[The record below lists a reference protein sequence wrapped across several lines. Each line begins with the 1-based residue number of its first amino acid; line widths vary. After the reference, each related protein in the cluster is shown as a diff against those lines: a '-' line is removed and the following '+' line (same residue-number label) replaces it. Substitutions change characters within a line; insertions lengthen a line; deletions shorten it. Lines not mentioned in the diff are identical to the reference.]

1 MNVGTGTPHIEPG
14 SRWEN
19 DCCESFNG
27 RLQKASVAVF
37 FQYAC
42 RLIKPETMV
51 ITIIRRSNMKLQFCR

>member
-1 MNVGTGTPHIEPG
+1 VGTGTPHIELG
-14 SRWEN
+14 SPLGN

-51 ITIIRRSNMKLQFCR
+51 IRIIRRSNMKLQFCR

>member
-1 MNVGTGTPHIEPG
+1 VGTGTPHIEPG
-14 SRWEN
+14 SPWGNCCSEN
-19 DCCESFNG
+19 FNG

-51 ITIIRRSNMKLQFCR
+51 IRIIRRSNMKLQFCR